1 MRSLPMDIGM
11 TYFLKQDLQL
21 IPELTDLARLDS
33 QLAPG
38 IHPPQFFQGTGIAG
52 VCHHS
57 WFCFNEL
64 RFLQLL
70 QTESSPHSEEIG
82 V

>member
-1 MRSLPMDIGM
+1 MRSLPVGIGI

-21 IPELTDLARLDS
+21 IPELTDLAGLNS
-33 QLAPG
+33 QLVSG
-38 IHPPQFFQGTGIAG
+38 IHLPQVFQGTGIAG

-70 QTESSPHSEEIG
+70 QTELSPQSEEIG
-82 V
+82 I